1 MKDNAIRLLNFIMHN
16 LLRIL
21 AGIFMLAGIFTISVN
36 SGILMGFD
44 YAYTLDDLNVNNLK
58 SGMCVSDMLNYTYGH
73 ITSEY
78 ALTGSKEVYVVGMGG
93 KKNQYILLKKNVS
106 NTFTAFKTEYDK
118 LPVVSMNSKQ
128 KPKSVNSTRIY
139 GIVKRT
145 DRDKFF
151 FKFFED
157 SLKLSRLKLN
167 SVVST
172 KYHIE
177 IVTPDEIKHKIV
189 TGIWEVIISGIC
201 IVYIIYRRKKKI
213 RILVKEENILAD
225 KRKNKNLLYDYI
237 KNIRND
243 VDISYIKINRNEY
256 IEKIEDRKDI
266 DSFIESINTWKIA
279 DRSVVK
285 ETDDCELTGYIEICF
300 EDFNIIQIEILRD
313 NFLRYMSQTYIYERT
328 E

>member
-313 NFLRYMSQTYIYERT
+313 NFLRYMSKTYIYERT

>member
-78 ALTGSKEVYVVGMGG
+78 GLTGSKEVYVVGMGG

-213 RILVKEENILAD
+213 RILVQEENILAD

-243 VDISYIKINRNEY
+243 VDISYIKINRNEH

-313 NFLRYMSQTYIYERT
+313 NFLRYMSQTYIYDRT

>member
-78 ALTGSKEVYVVGMGG
+78 GLTGSKEVYVVGIGG

-213 RILVKEENILAD
+213 RVLVQEENILAD
-225 KRKNKNLLYDYI
+225 KRKKKNLLYDYI

-243 VDISYIKINRNEY
+243 VDISYIKINRNEC
-256 IEKIEDRKDI
+256 IEKIEDRKNI

-279 DRSVVK
+279 DRSAGK
-285 ETDDCELTGYIEICF
+285 EAEDCKVTGYIEICF
-300 EDFNIIQIEILRD
+300 EDFNIIQIEILQD
-313 NFLRYMSQTYIYERT
+313 NFLRYMSQTYIYDRPE
-328 E
+328 

>member
-78 ALTGSKEVYVVGMGG
+78 GLTGSKEVYVVGMGG

-201 IVYIIYRRKKKI
+201 IVYIIYRRKKKT
-213 RILVKEENILAD
+213 RILVHEENILAD

-313 NFLRYMSQTYIYERT
+313 NFLRYMSQTYIYDRT